1 MNKLNPHLVVIMS
14 FCVAAL
20 MPFSSYSNQNMSIY
34 DHSNHD
40 HGGTIHDLKK
50 WKTGSNFNV
59 RNKRNR
65 ANVANRRYEA
75 RNYALTELQKKS
87 VNPWIIKKPENNGF
101 SDMNA
106 KRPWGSV
113 PEEFSGKTKKK
124 TKKNSKQSAVNN
136 NLHENQRPKYQAF
149 GNNNLLLNQN
159 RNPSLIPIAGHFPT
173 YSDSG
178 GFSPMYTNPGYGF
191 GGYNSVPFMGRG
203 YMPFNGYGWR

>member
-1 MNKLNPHLVVIMS
+1 MNKLKFNIVVIMGVS
-14 FCVAAL
+14 VAAL
-20 MPFSSYSNQNMSIY
+20 MPLIAHSNQNSSIY

-40 HGGTIHDLKK
+40 HGTNFHDLKK

-59 RNKRNR
+59 RKRRHHAPVSNKK
-65 ANVANRRYEA
+65 YEA
-75 RNYALTELQKKS
+75 NNYALTEPQKKS
-87 VNPWIIKKPENNGF
+87 VNPWVIKKSENNGF

-124 TKKNSKQSAVNN
+124 NNKDSVNSNV
-136 NLHENQRPKYQAF
+136 HGNQRPKYQPF

-173 YSDSG
+173 YSDSA

-191 GGYNSVPFMGRG
+191 GGYNSYPFMNRG
-203 YMPFNGYGWR
+203 YMPFYGYGWR